1 MHHSEISGRR
11 EAERRQLESEARQA
25 GCRVVSTELERK
37 AFKASFAYLNR
48 WRSASARSTY
58 WQEQQRQQAAALAAS
73 VFPCH
78 TCFNQEELE
87 LKRREDEAHEP
98 SLQLLL
104 RGLKWTSQ
112 AIDAI
117 GRKAQ
122 NFE

>member
-1 MHHSEISGRR
+1 MQGCIHGAR
-11 EAERRQLESEARQA
+11 AESFQSLFRLPEQVEERQ
-25 GCRVVSTELERK
+25 RK
-37 AFKASFAYLNR
+37 EYLH
-48 WRSASARSTY
+48 